1 MPLFGKEGMG
11 ELRGCIRSFM
21 FSLITIPEVI
31 NTLVAERKASMR
43 KIFTLLAAS
52 LLLMFGSAYGQN
64 PAMEKKSDNAEILS
78 SGLEDQTGVAVTV
91 YNINL
96 GLVKDLRTLRIPKG
110 TGEVRFMDVASQ
122 IIPTSVSIKSLID
135 PLSLQVLEQNYE
147 YDLLNPQKLLD
158 KYVGKEVKLFY
169 KNPYSEREEIV
180 TATLLSNNGGPIFR
194 IGDEITFGHPGRLI
208 FPGVP
213 ENLISKPTLVW
224 LLQNSLSTAQEI
236 EASYLTNGIHWR
248 ADYIVTLNDTDDK
261 ANLSGWVTI
270 DNRSGTTY
278 RNAKLKLVAG
288 DVNRV
293 KDEGEYRDKMLRTAE
308 IAAKAAPQFQ
318 EQEFF
323 EYHIY
328 TLERAAT
335 IKDNQTKQIGLVNAD
350 SIPVRKELVYRG
362 AAYYYHNRYGD
373 AMTNQKV
380 EVFVEIENKKE
391 QNLGI
396 PLPKGT
402 VRVYKYD
409 TEKSLQFVGEDS
421 IDHTPKDEKVKIKL
435 GNAFDVVGTRK
446 QTDWKK
452 IASDTY
458 EASFEILLRNH
469 KKEDVVVKVIE
480 PIPGDWTMI
489 SSSHAHAKTEAFTAE
504 FTLPV
509 PKDEET
515 KLTYRVRMRF

>member
-1 MPLFGKEGMG
+1 
-11 ELRGCIRSFM
+11 
-21 FSLITIPEVI
+21 
-31 NTLVAERKASMR
+31 MR
-43 KIFTLLAAS
+43 KKYLSAVLILFFVLGAGFELALAA
-52 LLLMFGSAYGQN
+52 
-64 PAMEKKSDNAEILS
+64 EKKIDKAEVFS
-78 SGLEDQTGVAVTV
+78 SGLEDQTGMAITV
-91 YNINL
+91 YNVNL
-96 GLVKDLRTLRIPKG
+96 GLVKDQRTLKIAKG

-135 PLSLQVLEQNYE
+135 PTSLQVLEQNYE

-169 KNPYSEREEIV
+169 KNPYTEREETV
-180 TATLLSNNGGPIFR
+180 AALLLSNNGGPIFR
-194 IGDEITFGHPGRLI
+194 IDDEITFGHPGRLI

-224 LLQNSLSTAQEI
+224 LLQNSLSSAQDI
-236 EASYLTNGIHWR
+236 EASYLTNGINWR
-248 ADYIVTLNDTDDK
+248 ADYVVTLNDADDM
-261 ANLSGWVTI
+261 ADLSGWVTI
-270 DNRSGTTY
+270 DNKSGTTY

-293 KDEGEYRDKMLRTAE
+293 KDEFEYKDKMLRTAE
-308 IAAKAAPQFQ
+308 MAAKAAPQFQ
-318 EQEFF
+318 EEEFF

-335 IKDNQTKQIGLVNAD
+335 IKENQTKQIGLVNAD
-350 SIPVRKELVYRG
+350 TIPVRKELVYHG
-362 AAYYYHNRYGD
+362 AAFYYYNRYGD

-380 EVFVEIENKKE
+380 AVFIEIDNKKE
-391 QNLGI
+391 NNLGI

-409 TEKSLQFVGEDS
+409 KERSLQFVGEDS

-435 GNAFDVVGTRK
+435 GNAFDVVGSRK
-446 QTDWKK
+446 QMDWKK

-469 KKEDVVVKVIE
+469 KKEDVVVKVVE
-480 PIPGDWTMI
+480 PIPGDWTML
-489 SSSHAHAKTEAFTAE
+489 SASHQHTKTEAFTAE
-504 FTLPV
+504 FAVPV
-509 PKDEET
+509 PKDKET
-515 KLTYRVRMRF
+515 KMAYRVRMRF